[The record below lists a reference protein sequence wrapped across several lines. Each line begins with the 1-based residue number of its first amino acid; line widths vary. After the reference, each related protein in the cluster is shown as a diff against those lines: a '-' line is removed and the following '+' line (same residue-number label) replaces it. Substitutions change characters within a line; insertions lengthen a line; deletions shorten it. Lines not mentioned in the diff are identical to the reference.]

1 MIIDCIKCNKK
12 FNVNPELIPKEGRTI
27 QCGSCS
33 HIWFFDNVKN
43 TELVTEEKKSKK
55 NDLSLHKKIV
65 NEVDTEDQE
74 QKESY
79 LKPDKNNL
87 SIPKKKTNFT
97 FIKFLSYLLVLII
110 SFVGL
115 VIIADTFKV
124 QLEIFFPNLELLLHN
139 LFETLNDILLFIKD
153 LN

>member
-33 HIWFFDNVKN
+33 HIWFFDNLKN
-43 TELVTEEKKSKK
+43 SEFVTNEIKLKKD
-55 NDLSLHKKIV
+55 DLSLSKKIV
-65 NEVDTEDQE
+65 NEVDIDGQE

-79 LKPDKNNL
+79 LKPDKKNL
-87 SIPKKKTNFT
+87 PLPKKKTNFT

-115 VIIADTFKV
+115 VIIVDTFKD
-124 QLEIFFPNLELLLHN
+124 QLEIFFPNLELLLYN
-139 LFETLNDILLFIKD
+139 LFETLNDIYLFIKD

>member
-87 SIPKKKTNFT
+87 SIPKKKNKFYFYKI
-97 FIKFLSYLLVLII
+97 FILS
-110 SFVGL
+110 FGF
-115 VIIADTFKV
+115 DN
-124 QLEIFFPNLELLLHN
+124 IFCRFSNN
-139 LFETLNDILLFIKD
+139 C
-153 LN
+153 

>member
-33 HIWFFDNVKN
+33 HIWFFDNLKN
-43 TELVTEEKKSKK
+43 TEIVTKEKKLKK
-55 NDLSLHKKIV
+55 DDLSLNKKIV
-65 NEVDTEDQE
+65 NEVDINDQE

-79 LKPDKNNL
+79 LRPDKKDL
-87 SIPKKKTNFT
+87 TSSKKKTYFT

-124 QLEIFFPNLELLLHN
+124 QLEVFFPNLELLLYN
-139 LFETLNDILLFIKD
+139 LFETLNDIFLFIKD